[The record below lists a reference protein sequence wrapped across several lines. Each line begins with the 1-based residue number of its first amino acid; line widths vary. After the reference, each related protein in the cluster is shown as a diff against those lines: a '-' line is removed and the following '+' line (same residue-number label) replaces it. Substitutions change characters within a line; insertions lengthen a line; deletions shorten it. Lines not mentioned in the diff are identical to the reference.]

1 MGDDVEIEIGTSILQ
16 SHHMLGVQLPP
27 QRLASDQL
35 KALSRGIARNKT
47 LRRLSFAGSHMGDW
61 ALEVKKL
68 YGVLSS
74 MGCYHKPHA

>member
-1 MGDDVEIEIGTSILQ
+1 MEIEIGTSILQ
-16 SHHMLGVQLPP
+16 SHHMLGVHLPP

-68 YGVLSS
+68 YGV
-74 MGCYHKPHA
+74 